1 MRYGEVSERFYII
14 LQGRVSVNLPTVSE
28 KAKLLQSLRLTGSM
42 YSDISKMFKT
52 NTEDEEDDY

>member
-28 KAKLLQSLRLTGSM
+28 KAKLL
-42 YSDISKMFKT
+42 
-52 NTEDEEDDY
+52 